1 MAAAGCVITPIAQ
14 RAGGA
19 ASASDLVSLPLR
31 VANALVSYVQY
42 MVKMVWPTN
51 RAIHYPH
58 PNLPAVGGAF
68 PLIRGRSSVR
78 A

>member
-1 MAAAGCVITPIAQ
+1 MAAAGCVITLIAQ

-42 MVKMVWPTN
+42 MVKMKRESANT
-51 RAIHYPH
+51 AAH
-58 PNLPAVGGAF
+58 
-68 PLIRGRSSVR
+68 
-78 A
+78 